1 MAMNHPGSADEQA
14 AVDDST
20 LRAFGRTPSLARSL
34 VTGGIGFCLV
44 SLCVFATV
52 AYAEGWM
59 YARLGLFGAYLA
71 WAALFILLGGA
82 VLGSL
87 VVGRWRL
94 PRFYLLFSAAFFAY
108 AVAWVGA
115 YFYVRGAAGEWV
127 GGLAGSLLMGFVLAA
142 GFGVARSTLKLSVIL
157 FAAHSVGYFLGS
169 VLNEAVR
176 GHAGMLLWG
185 VMYGLWL
192 GAGLGAALYFAQV
205 RHAERA
211 G

>member
-14 AVDDST
+14 AVDGST

-52 AYAEGWM
+52 AFAEGWM
-59 YARLGLFGAYLA
+59 YTRLGLFGAYLA

-115 YFYVRGAAGEWV
+115 YLYVRGAAGEWV

-192 GAGLGAALYFAQV
+192 GAGLGATLYFAQV